1 MGKISCSLIFLLL
14 ISAGCTPFISR
25 ELKREISRDITFRQ
39 VINDPEAYTG
49 KTVLISG
56 IIIGSKNT
64 KEGTLIEI
72 LQKQADIEGRPKDV
86 DNSYTQGREVAVAGE
101 IKGKRVLPLG
111 EIDYTYPLI
120 SIKEIH
126 LFKVRK
132 EERYYICP
140 YPYRLWDYPYLYP

>member
-14 ISAGCTPFISR
+14 ISAGCTPFISKDLR
-25 ELKREISRDITFRQ
+25 REISRDITFRQ

-86 DNSYTQGREVAVAGE
+86 DNSDGRFLALYDSYLDTAIYTQGREVIGAAF
-101 IKGKRVLPLG
+101 
-111 EIDYTYPLI
+111 
-120 SIKEIH
+120 SII
-126 LFKVRK
+126 FAIFSV
-132 EERYYICP
+132 C
-140 YPYRLWDYPYLYP
+140 

>member
-86 DNSYTQGREVAVAGE
+86 DNSGE